1 MTISNVEGDIN
12 PDPRIE
18 LNGQGEFTG
27 THNLIFSVV
36 KFIDRLTIYFVL
48 DKYKELKY
56 VSCVQLFTGQ
66 LHISIT

>member
-1 MTISNVEGDIN
+1 MSNDEGDIN

-36 KFIDRLTIYFVL
+36 IFIDRQTL
-48 DKYKELKY
+48 
-56 VSCVQLFTGQ
+56 
-66 LHISIT
+66 